1 MTKGLP
7 DYPPAAVATTA
18 GDGFPRRA
26 FTVDEI
32 FRMQECGI
40 IDDDE
45 NFELIEGDL
54 VMMQS
59 KNAPHER
66 FKLTLVRALAK
77 TLPDHLQLGVETS
90 LVLDA
95 HTILEPDLSVFPMM
109 PSTDARGPDVL
120 LAIEVADTTL
130 RRDLKLKGA
139 LYARYGVQELWV
151 IDTNR
156 LQTTI
161 HRAPRDGAW
170 TSVEVAPMDAT
181 LTHQSA
187 PGFAVRLADL

>member
-7 DYPPAAVATTA
+7 ELEPPASTTA
-18 GDGFPRRA
+18 GDGYPRRA
-26 FTVDEI
+26 FTADEI
-32 FRMQECGI
+32 FRMQDLGI
-40 IDDDE
+40 IDEDE

-54 VMMQS
+54 VMMQF

-66 FKLTLVRALAK
+66 FKLAFVRLLAK

-95 HTILEPDLSVFPMM
+95 RTILEPDLSIFPMM
-109 PSTDARGPDVL
+109 DSTSARGPDVL
-120 LAIEVADTTL
+120 LAIEIADTTL

-139 LYARYGVQELWV
+139 LYARYGVRELWV

-156 LQTTI
+156 LQTTV
-161 HRAPRDGAW
+161 HRAPREGVW
-170 TSVEVAPMDAT
+170 SSVEVVPIEAV
-181 LTHQSA
+181 LTHPSA
-187 PGFAVRLADL
+187 PGLAVRLADL